1 MGSFGSLDPHGHP
14 GGVLIAE
21 ISLFQ
26 TFVLIFESKA
36 ASGNS
41 VMIFKMSLG
50 APLFNLSAKSCKFL
64 GF

>member
-1 MGSFGSLDPHGHP
+1 MGSSSSVDSHGHP

-26 TFVLIFESKA
+26 IFVLIFESKA

-41 VMIFKMSLG
+41 VMIFKMNLG
-50 APLFNLSAKSCKFL
+50 VLLFTGIKSSEAFT
-64 GF
+64 